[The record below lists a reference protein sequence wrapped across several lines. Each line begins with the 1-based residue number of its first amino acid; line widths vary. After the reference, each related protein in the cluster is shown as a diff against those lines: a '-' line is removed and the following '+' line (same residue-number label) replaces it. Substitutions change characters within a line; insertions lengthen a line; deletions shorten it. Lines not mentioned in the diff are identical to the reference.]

1 MITSALDSKTEQ
13 VRSILHDLGRVA
25 VAFSGGVDS
34 SLLLALSVEVLGRD
48 QVLAFTADSP
58 LLTERDRSNAQAVA
72 SQLGVTV
79 RFLPFDELTI
89 SAVANNAPDRCYHC
103 KRARFEAL
111 IALAQAA
118 GAQLVHGENTDDSL
132 DYRPGL
138 AASRELGV
146 RAPLAEAGLNKAE
159 VRQIAHRIGLP
170 NWEQPSDACLATRF
184 PANTRLTVE
193 GLTRVQGAE
202 NALRRLLGSVQVRLR
217 DHGTLARLEV
227 SPGVI
232 TDLAQDPLRSAI
244 VQELKALGYHYVT
257 FDLEGYRTGSTN
269 ERA

>member
-1 MITSALDSKTEQ
+1 MITSTLENKTEQ
-13 VRSILHDLGRVA
+13 VRSILLDLDRVA

-34 SLLLALSVEVLGRD
+34 SLLLALSVDVLGRD

-72 SQLGVTV
+72 SKLGVTV

-89 SAVANNAPDRCYHC
+89 SAVASNAPDRCYHC

-111 IALAQAA
+111 ITLAQAA

-159 VRQIAHRIGLP
+159 VRQIAHRMGLP

-227 SPGVI
+227 SPAVI
-232 TDLAQDPLRSAI
+232 TDLGQDPLRSAI
-244 VQELKALGYHYVT
+244 VQELKALGYRYVT
-257 FDLEGYRTGSTN
+257 LDLEGYCTGSTN
-269 ERA
+269 ERP